1 MVQCADCSFVAFG
14 KRADDGLASYCKDE
28 GSGDK
33 LNPSTS
39 RGVGASAPILL
50 ASEKKLT
57 RYTKKKGFVGETAH
71 QHCWTTNQ
79 LLTLLVKRNEACVK
93 VFSVESP
100 QTYPEVKWTPAL
112 KGKDFGT
119 LKGYYQL
126 KDYFGMKCLKLLTR
140 MLCDKF
146 CGFFCFHKLD

>member
-50 ASEKKLT
+50 ASEKKNLPDIP
-57 RYTKKKGFVGETAH
+57 KKGVCRRNSTS
-71 QHCWTTNQ
+71 
-79 LLTLLVKRNEACVK
+79 TLLIDEQVDIPLLKRNQACAK

-100 QTYPEVKWTPAL
+100 HTYPEVNWTPAL
-112 KGKDFGT
+112 KGKNFNT

-126 KDYFGMKCLKLLTR
+126 KGLF
-140 MLCDKF
+140 
-146 CGFFCFHKLD
+146 